1 MQFFRGGTAA
11 ELIPFHL
18 ADGEDLVPTLARMA
32 EDLNLGTAVVAM
44 GSGALS
50 VARMLA
56 AGTSGPAPL
65 GVIVEHEGPLAVI
78 SLQGW
83 ILPNQPEL
91 HLTLS
96 RGAAVIAGRAT
107 QGCLVQGGVEG
118 LLLRLGNVRLSRV
131 ADPQSGEWSLSTAAR
146 STELPAITLQGR
158 PVDFH
163 AVLKVPRALLDPNV
177 LVDGVV
183 VSNVTIP
190 AGVNAITQGVRGAIS
205 SDQEDAVNRLSD
217 LNPNDIESVEIL
229 KGASASA
236 MYGSKASNGVV
247 IIRTKRGRLIGEN

>member
-18 ADGEDLVPTLARMA
+18 ADDEDLVPTLARMA
-32 EDLNLGTAVVAM
+32 EELNLGTAAVAM

-56 AGTSGPAPL
+56 AGAPGPAPL
-65 GVIVEHEGPLAVI
+65 GVIIEHEGPLAVI

-83 ILPNQPEL
+83 ILANQPEL

-107 QGCLVQGGVEG
+107 QGCLVRGGVEG
-118 LLLRLGNVRLSRV
+118 LLLRLGNLRISRV
-131 ADPQSGEWSLSTAAR
+131 SDPQIGSWSLSATAR
-146 STELPAITLQGR
+146 PQELPTLTLQGR

-163 AVLKVPRALLDPNV
+163 AVLKVPRILLERYIV
-177 LVDGVV
+177 LP
-183 VSNVTIP
+183 I
-190 AGVNAITQGVRGAIS
+190 AITGNTLLVATADPRNLFAQ
-205 SDQEDAVNRLSD
+205 DDLRLATGMRVQWIETPRPALEAA
-217 LNPNDIESVEIL
+217 LNEVL
-229 KGASASA
+229 
-236 MYGSKASNGVV
+236 
-247 IIRTKRGRLIGEN
+247 RHLQ